1 MRYSKDHKA
10 ATHARI
16 VQNASVQLREKG
28 ARGVGVADLMKDV
41 GLTHGGFYAHFD
53 SRDHLVN
60 EAIASAL
67 DENAA
72 QWSALMGDKPFDQ
85 RALSLIEA
93 YLTPGHRDHPGKGC
107 TFAALGADVS
117 REGPKTRR
125 VFHNKLDRM
134 VNLLCGANGKPPT
147 ARARQQAISTI
158 ATLVGTIVLAR
169 ATGTNAFSDEIL
181 QAGKSAVRESPLAAA
196 PKRKA
201 VRRMQAAVKTAKRS
215 SR

>member
-10 ATHARI
+10 ETHARI

-67 DENAA
+67 DQNAV
-72 QWSALMGDKPFDQ
+72 QWGELMGDKPFEQ
-85 RALSLIEA
+85 RLKALADI
-93 YLTPGHRDHPGKGC
+93 YLSAGHRDHPGKGC
-107 TFAALGADVS
+107 TFAALGADAS

-125 VFHNKLDRM
+125 VFHNKLDGM
-134 VNLLCGANGKPPT
+134 VNLLGGGNGKPPST
-147 ARARQQAISTI
+147 KTRQQAISAI
-158 ATLVGTIVLAR
+158 ATLVGTLVLAR
-169 ATGTNAFSDEIL
+169 AAGNGAFSDEIL
-181 QAGKSAVRESPLAAA
+181 QAGKSAARERSDTVITKRKSAPHARA
-196 PKRKA
+196 PKRGA
-201 VRRMQAAVKTAKRS
+201 R
-215 SR
+215 